1 MKNELTDR
9 ILLKWVIVIASF
21 LILFLVSMYSK
32 QNDKMKVYFK
42 LNKTM
47 IDKYH
52 REKDSLIKIKNNNIL
67 YLIDANEKKQ
77 LIIEKAFNSIDSL
90 QKQKEKIKIVYKI
103 KTEKIKNLNSS
114 ELVKYWKD
122 EIK

>member
-114 ELVKYWKD
+114 ELVKYWRD

>member
-90 QKQKEKIKIVYKI
+90 QKQKQKIKIVYKI